1 MMSTESQTK
10 TADVVSEYAISVEQI
25 KDFEFLVKFDKEN
38 HPDLE
43 LDEPPPLGGDKG
55 PNAGRLLAAA
65 VGNCLSASMLFC
77 SRKAKVNVE
86 KIETKVTVQ
95 VIRTENRRQ
104 RIGKLSVEIT
114 PQIAAAQHDEAAR
127 CMEIFEDF
135 CTITQSVRQGIPV
148 EVTIKGFEDRAS

>member
-1 MMSTESQTK
+1 MSTESQVK
-10 TADVVSEYAISVEQI
+10 TPDVVGEYTISLEQI

-38 HPDLE
+38 HPNLE
-43 LDEPPPLGGDKG
+43 LDEPPPLGADKG

-86 KIETKVTVQ
+86 RIETKVMVQ

-104 RIGKLSVEIT
+104 RIGRLSVEIT

-127 CMEIFEDF
+127 CMDIFQDF
-135 CTITQSVRQGIPV
+135 CTITESVRHGIPV
-148 EVTIKGFEDRAS
+148 DVTIKGFENPSSA

>member
-1 MMSTESQTK
+1 MSTESSTK
-10 TADVVSEYAISVEQI
+10 TADVAGEYTISLEQI
-25 KDFEFLVKFDKEN
+25 KDFEFLVKFDKEH

-86 KIETKVTVQ
+86 GIETKVTVQ
-95 VIRTENRRQ
+95 VVRTENRRQ

-114 PQIAAAQHDEAAR
+114 PRIAAAQHDEASR
-127 CMEIFEDF
+127 CMDIFEDF

-148 EVTIKGFEDRAS
+148 EVTIKGFEDRSS

>member
-65 VGNCLSASMLFC
+65 VGNCRTSTVRGWGRSMPSASLSA
-77 SRKAKVNVE
+77 R
-86 KIETKVTVQ
+86 
-95 VIRTENRRQ
+95 
-104 RIGKLSVEIT
+104 
-114 PQIAAAQHDEAAR
+114 
-127 CMEIFEDF
+127 
-135 CTITQSVRQGIPV
+135 
-148 EVTIKGFEDRAS
+148 